1 VEGYIN
7 MGWIK
12 ETCKTFG
19 SKFLGK
25 GLVVKRAIQA
35 LVKKWL
41 AIGYVAKA
49 PKQRPPSFH
58 TPEVTDMCRRIMQSP
73 KKSTGKLLQQVN
85 ASRTTC

>member
-19 SKFLGK
+19 GKFPGK

-41 AIGYVAKA
+41 AIGSVAIA
-49 PKQRPPSFH
+49 PKQRSPFSSHAGSYRRHLPKDYAKSE
-58 TPEVTDMCRRIMQSP
+58 EVNM
-73 KKSTGKLLQQVN
+73 
-85 ASRTTC
+85 